1 MSDKTFPFIASYRK
15 KKIEVFAKSSFGAQL
30 KAAEIFKAK
39 KTYEVTV
46 MRADLTHSTE
56 GL

>member
-1 MSDKTFPFIASYRK
+1 MSDKTFPFIACYRN

-30 KAAEIFKAK
+30 EAAEIFKAK
-39 KTYEVTV
+39 RTV
-46 MRADLTHSTE
+46 MRANLTHSTG

>member
-1 MSDKTFPFIASYRK
+1 MSDKTFAFYRN

-39 KTYEVTV
+39 RTV
-46 MRADLTHSTE
+46 MHADLTYSTG